1 MKAILLLGS
10 NQQNPRA
17 QLTKALQNL
26 EAIGTILACSSIY
39 ITAAWGNTDQ
49 DDFYN
54 QAVEIDLFVD
64 PSELMNKIIGIEMK
78 MGRKRSVKWEP
89 RIIDIDVISIE
100 DQIIKLHDLIVP
112 HPHMHERM
120 FVLQP
125 YHELHPEWIHPTLK
139 KTITELVISCKDK
152 LDVRKIDEH

>member
-26 EAIGTILACSSIY
+26 EELGTILRYSSVY
-39 ITAAWGNTDQ
+39 ITAAWGNTEQ

-54 QAVEIDLFVD
+54 QAVEIELFED
-64 PSELMNKIIGIEMK
+64 PSVLMKKIIAIEER
-78 MGRKRSVKWEP
+78 MGRKRNIKWEP
-89 RIIDIDVISIE
+89 RIIDIDVISVD
-100 DQIIKLHDLIVP
+100 DQILSLDDLKVP

-120 FVLQP
+120 FVLKPLFEIKAQWV
-125 YHELHPEWIHPTLK
+125 HPILK
-139 KTITELVISCKDK
+139 QSITELIAHCEDK
-152 LDVRKIDEH
+152 LVVRKLN

>member
-26 EAIGTILACSSIY
+26 EELGTILRYSSVY
-39 ITAAWGNTDQ
+39 ITAAWGNTEQ

-54 QAVEIDLFVD
+54 QAVEIELFED
-64 PSELMNKIIGIEMK
+64 PSVLMKKIIAIEER
-78 MGRKRSVKWEP
+78 MGRKRNIKWEP
-89 RIIDIDVISIE
+89 RIIDIDVISI
-100 DQIIKLHDLIVP
+100 DNQILSLDDLKVP

-120 FVLQP
+120 FVLKPLFEIQAQWV
-125 YHELHPEWIHPTLK
+125 HPILK
-139 KTITELVISCKDK
+139 QSITELIAHCEDK
-152 LDVRKIDEH
+152 LEVRKLN

>member
-26 EAIGTILACSSIY
+26 EELGTILRYSSVY
-39 ITAAWGNTDQ
+39 ITAAWGNTEQ

-54 QAVEIDLFVD
+54 QAVEIELFED
-64 PSELMNKIIGIEMK
+64 PSVLMKKIIAIEER
-78 MGRKRSVKWEP
+78 MGRKRNIKWEP
-89 RIIDIDVISIE
+89 RIIDIDVISID
-100 DQIIKLHDLIVP
+100 DQILSLDDLKVP

-120 FVLQP
+120 FVLKPLYEIQAQWV
-125 YHELHPEWIHPTLK
+125 HPILK
-139 KTITELVISCKDK
+139 HSITELIEHCEDK
-152 LDVRKIDEH
+152 LEVRKLN

>member
-26 EAIGTILACSSIY
+26 AEIGTILASSSIY
-39 ITAAWGNTDQ
+39 ITAAWGNTEQ

-54 QAVEIDLFVD
+54 QAVEIELFED
-64 PSELMNKIIGIEMK
+64 PSVLMNKIIAIEEK
-78 MGRKRSVKWEP
+78 MGRKRAIKWEP
-89 RIIDIDVISIE
+89 RIIDIDIISID
-100 DQIIKLHDLIVP
+100 DQIIKLDDLKVP

-125 YHELHPEWIHPTLK
+125 YHELQPNWIHPELNK
-139 KTITELVISCKDK
+139 SITELIMNCDDK
-152 LDVRKIDEH
+152 LEVRKLI